1 MITMTDDEFDR
12 LMNKFEFEK
21 DETLNYR
28 EFLKRFEKYEN
39 IESHGWLKGKR
50 K

>member
-1 MITMTDDEFDR
+1 MTDYEFDR
-12 LMNKFEFEK
+12 LMNKFQFGK

-28 EFLKRFEKYEN
+28 DFLKRFEKLEN
-39 IESHGWLKGKR
+39 IDNHAWLIEKR